1 VSSKLDK
8 HGCNIQGR
16 KEKEKN
22 AGITIIGNIEV
33 TPSGRL

>member
-8 HGCNIQGR
+8 HGWNIQGR

-33 TPSGRL
+33 TPSRRL